1 MSTRIFTAS
10 IASLVLVF
18 LFAIPSA
25 PAQATNSMGSF
36 NFGPEGFYFSGC
48 TTIGGVTIGGSGSSG
63 GMSSLDV
70 GSSPS
75 SCDNAAGI
83 GLLILILINTILVP
97 LIFAIAFIVFMY
109 GIFRYFI
116 AGGADPEAQK
126 KGKQLLMYGI
136 IGFVIMISLWG
147 IVNIVSNTFGLG
159 GAHHPAFPF
168 L

>member
-1 MSTRIFTAS
+1 MSTKKICTVS
-10 IASLVLVF
+10 IASLALVF

-25 PAQATNSMGSF
+25 PAHAMSIGNFS
-36 NFGPEGFYFSGC
+36 FGPGGLHFSGC

-63 GMSSLDV
+63 GISSFSI

-83 GLLILILINTILVP
+83 GLLILTLINEVLVP
-97 LIFAIAFIVFMY
+97 LIFAIAFIIFIY

-126 KGKQLLMYGI
+126 KGKQLLIYGI